1 MYNCRIL
8 QFFSA
13 MPCKF
18 IRQWNYELLT
28 FYQSSAEFFYIDVWS
43 SPFTWGG
50 GPLPKEGD
58 LVVIT
63 PGQTILLDISTPKLT
78 LLLIQGKSKVLNP
91 QKCTLP
97 WRKIHKNAQCL
108 LRIRLID
115 SFLKIFWYH
124 NKSYEI
130 QLIMT
135 SHFIGFYHMCMYVI
149 IRVHVHW
156 ITLQIL

>member
-8 QFFSA
+8 QFLFQQCHVFLLGST
-13 MPCKF
+13 
-18 IRQWNYELLT
+18 NYELLT

-63 PGQTILLDISTPKLT
+63 PGQTILLDVSTPKLT

-91 QKCTLP
+91 QNVQFTLA
-97 WRKIHKNAQCL
+97 KN
-108 LRIRLID
+108 
-115 SFLKIFWYH
+115 F
-124 NKSYEI
+124 
-130 QLIMT
+130 
-135 SHFIGFYHMCMYVI
+135 
-149 IRVHVHW
+149 
-156 ITLQIL
+156 